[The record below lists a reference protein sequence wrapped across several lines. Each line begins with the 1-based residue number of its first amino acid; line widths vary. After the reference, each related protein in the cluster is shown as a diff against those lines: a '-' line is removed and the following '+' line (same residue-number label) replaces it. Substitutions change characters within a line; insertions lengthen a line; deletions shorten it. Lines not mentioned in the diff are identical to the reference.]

1 MLSCKIFLLEHNCN
15 ASETVTY
22 CQTTSVWVNRVVG
35 RGRGPYPQLGEG
47 DVMKLKTAHIQNYR
61 SVRDTGVFDVE
72 AAKTILVGPNEAGK
86 TAVLQAL
93 QQINPPKGVKRL
105 DALRDYPRAKYN
117 DITSG
122 RVDPKKVPVATVTFT
137 LDEDD
142 LAALPVSVRGITGY
156 TFTRYIANN
165 GSHGLIGAPA
175 LPTVGM
181 IRKDLVRL
189 AAHVDGRTPVAEN
202 VALSTAQADK
212 LNSLLKDWRDEFVM
226 SAELSAALKK
236 WVDVLVAHADDSE
249 DARIDRLLAAL
260 SLAIDCDAA
269 LAGLEKRIPV
279 FVLFSNYF
287 RVRPLIHLGHLADR
301 LESNILDD
309 EQYDYGNKCLLQ
321 LLGFTARYLSDLGKA
336 PEPPANQ
343 PDALLAYRDQLDKRK
358 YQLNAASVQLTF
370 EIRSVWKP
378 SETRPEAD
386 RLRLD
391 ADGQYL
397 KVVVEDELGVE
408 IELDQRSEGFQW
420 IVSFFV
426 VFFAEAADK
435 HENAILLLD
444 EPGMSLHALK
454 QREFRETIT
463 KLAAKNQT
471 IYTTHSP
478 FLVGPNELD
487 YVRVVELNDR
497 SVGTKVHTTI
507 TSSDPAALLPLQ
519 EALGYDLAQSL
530 FAQQRNLVL
539 EGLTDEWYLEGVAAL
554 LADGGQV
561 KLNDKIALVTAN
573 TAGKVVY
580 FATILHA
587 HNLKVA
593 ALLDSDN
600 AGDAAAKQ
608 DTLVHKLGQ
617 KGILRTKDYAPGV
630 AKAEIEDLLR
640 DTLPVIAR
648 DQLGWDVVDQVTQ
661 QANRPLIDIF
671 SGVTGFSKYKLAKA
685 FLRWTRE
692 NDIGALSQAEKTAWT
707 KLITAINA
715 ALK

>member
-1 MLSCKIFLLEHNCN
+1 
-15 ASETVTY
+15 
-22 CQTTSVWVNRVVG
+22 
-35 RGRGPYPQLGEG
+35 
-47 DVMKLKTAHIQNYR
+47 MKLKTAHIQNYR
-61 SVRDTGVFDVE
+61 SVRDTGVFDIE
-72 AAKTILVGPNEAGK
+72 TAKTIFVGPNEAGK
-86 TAVLQAL
+86 TAILQAL
-93 QQINPPKGVKRL
+93 QQINPPEGVKRF

-117 DITSG
+117 DITTG
-122 RVDPKKVPVATVTFT
+122 KVDPKKVPVATVTFT
-137 LDEDD
+137 LEEDD
-142 LAALPVSVRGITGY
+142 VAVLPASMRGITGY
-156 TFTRYIANN
+156 TVTRYIANN
-165 GSHGLIGAPA
+165 ASYSLIGAPA
-175 LPTVGM
+175 LPTVGT
-181 IRKDLVRL
+181 IRKDAVRL
-189 AAHVDGRTPVAEN
+189 AAHVDGRSPVAEGE
-202 VALSTAQADK
+202 VVSTAQTDK
-212 LNSLLKDWRDEFVM
+212 LNALLKDWRDEFVM
-226 SAELSAALKK
+226 STGLSVGLKN
-236 WVDVLVAHADDSE
+236 WVDALVARADDAE
-249 DARIDRLLAAL
+249 DARIDRLLAAF
-260 SLAIDCDAA
+260 SIATDHNAA
-269 LAGLEKRIPV
+269 LKALDERIPI

-301 LESNILDD
+301 LESNTLDD

-321 LLGFTARYLSDLGKA
+321 LLGFTARDLSNLGKA
-336 PEPPANQ
+336 QEPPADQ
-343 PDALLAYRDQLDKRK
+343 PQALQAYRDQLDKRK
-358 YQLNAASVQLTF
+358 YQLNAASVQLTK

-378 SETRPEAD
+378 SATRPEAD

-391 ADGQYL
+391 VDGQYL

-420 IVSFFV
+420 LVSFFV

-497 SVGTKVHTTI
+497 SIGTKVHTAI

-539 EGLTDEWYLEGVAAL
+539 EGLTDEWYLEGVSAL
-554 LADGGQV
+554 LADAGEV
-561 KLNDKIALVTAN
+561 KLNDKIALVTAD

-593 ALLDSDN
+593 ALLDSDR

-640 DTLPVIAR
+640 DTLPIIAR
-648 DQLGWDVVDQVTQ
+648 DQLGWDVVDEAAQ
-661 QANRPLIDIF
+661 QASRPVIDIF
-671 SGVTGFSKYKLAKA
+671 SGVTGFSKYRLAKA

-692 NDIGALSQAEKTAWT
+692 NEVGALSEAEKIAWI

>member
-1 MLSCKIFLLEHNCN
+1 
-15 ASETVTY
+15 
-22 CQTTSVWVNRVVG
+22 
-35 RGRGPYPQLGEG
+35 
-47 DVMKLKTAHIQNYR
+47 MKLKTAHIQNYR

-93 QQINPPKGVKRL
+93 QQINAPKGVKRF

-117 DITSG
+117 DITTG
-122 RVDPKKVPVATVTFT
+122 KIDPKKVPVATVTFT
-137 LDEDD
+137 LDDDD
-142 LAALPVSVRGITGY
+142 LSALPASMQGITGY

-165 GSHGLIGAPA
+165 ASHSLIGAPS
-175 LPTVGM
+175 LPTVGT
-181 IRKDLVRL
+181 IRKDAMRL
-189 AAHVDGRTPVAEN
+189 AAHVDSRTPIAEDGSP
-202 VALSTAQADK
+202 STAQTDK
-212 LNSLLKDWRDEFVM
+212 LNSLLKDRRDESVV
-226 SAELSAALKK
+226 ATDLSAALKE
-236 WVDVLVAHADDSE
+236 WVNDLIAHADDSE
-249 DARIDRLLAAL
+249 DARIDRLLAAF
-260 SLAIDCDAA
+260 SVAEDRDAA
-269 LAGLEKRIPV
+269 LEALEARIPV

-301 LESNILDD
+301 LDSNILDD

-321 LLGFTARYLSDLGKA
+321 LLGFTARDLSNLGKA

-343 PDALLAYRDQLDKRK
+343 PQDLQAYRDQLDKRK
-358 YQLNAASVQLTF
+358 YQLNAASVQLTD

-378 SETRPEAD
+378 SSTRPEAD

-420 IVSFFV
+420 LVSFFV

-497 SVGTKVHTTI
+497 NLGTKVHTTV

-554 LADGGQV
+554 LADGGEV
-561 KLNDKIALVTAN
+561 KLNDKIALVTAD

-617 KGILRTKDYAPGV
+617 KGILRTRDFAPGV

-648 DQLGWDVVDQVTQ
+648 DQLGWDVVDQVAQ
-661 QANRPLIDIF
+661 QTSRPLVDIF

-685 FLRWTRE
+685 FLRWSRE
-692 NDIGALSQAEKTAWT
+692 NDAGALSDSERVAWA
-707 KLITAINA
+707 KLITAINT